1 MTTRLK
7 PLLHSSLIA
16 ALGALAIT
24 AAVAGMAAPAFH
36 TYDGN
41 QNGSISLEEF
51 QAQGGLVKAF
61 YEGDSNQDQR
71 LDKNELAR
79 ANASNDRIMSGNFVD
94 DAWITTR
101 VKTMLLKDDVIR
113 GLSVNVE
120 TRKGTVQLSGWVN
133 DDTQIAHAE
142 HVARS
147 IDGVK
152 SVRND
157 LQVNKR

>member
-1 MTTRLK
+1 MKSRLK
-7 PLLHSSLIA
+7 PLLYSSLIA
-16 ALGALAIT
+16 AVGGAVMT
-24 AAVAGMAAPAFH
+24 AAVAGMTTPAFR

-41 QNGSISLEEF
+41 ADGSISLEEF

-61 YEGDSNQDQR
+61 HDGDANHDQR
-71 LDKNELAR
+71 LSKDELVQ
-79 ANASNDRIMSGNFVD
+79 ASASTERLMSGNFVD
-94 DAWITTR
+94 DAWITAK

-120 TRKGTVQLSGWVN
+120 TQKGTVQLSGWVN
-133 DDTQIAHAE
+133 DETQIAHAE
-142 HVARS
+142 QVARR